1 MKSTRSEMLFRLCV
15 LPLIFISLGGC
26 DVAREWEEEVKLHD
40 GKTVVVKRKVI
51 KEFTAALGAPPYKH
65 KESRISLANP
75 IKVEWRGD
83 LEPIAFDV
91 LERDAFVVIDLI
103 GKGGP
108 CQRYGNPN
116 PPFVYFRSRDG
127 GEWER
132 VDAGTV
138 PPTLRQNLLLNWDR
152 PELENIRRRLN
163 LKEKESLN
171 FGAPREIREFSPT
184 DKQRQR
190 FC

>member
-1 MKSTRSEMLFRLCV
+1 MLLRPYFF
-15 LPLIFISLGGC
+15 PLIFISFGGC
-26 DVAREWEEEVKLHD
+26 DVTREWQEEVTLHD
-40 GKTVVVKRKVI
+40 GKIVVVERKVI
-51 KEFTAALGAPPYKH
+51 KEFTAALGAPPYRH
-65 KESRISLANP
+65 KESRIALANP

-91 LERDAFVVIDLI
+91 SGGDAFVVIDLI

-108 CQRYGNPN
+108 CQQYGNPN

-127 GEWER
+127 GVWER

-138 PPTLRQNLLLNWDR
+138 PSTLRQNLLLNWDR
-152 PELENIRRRLN
+152 PELESIRGRLN

-171 FGAPREIREFSPT
+171 FGLPREIREFSPT